1 MEKTQTTPKKWKMP
15 WDDDPR
21 LERYVDDNAFFM
33 LDAISRGHLSGK
45 HASYHFFLASVQ
57 PLEWDHKTQIKFLLR
72 VAEEYE
78 FELKNFATMTYA
90 FAEEYEKNLIDPK
103 TNKPLPEYE
112 AAYKKYFEE
121 LDEFE
126 KYKKKHGLKDMF
138 EDIGAPIRGGPAI
151 KDKSIF
157 VPPKEP
163 RDYEGAYKWALDE
176 IKKKPQSA
184 EGKLFSKIF
193 ADKFGLTDL
202 EEVIKIS
209 DRILAINELEDSERF
224 YAKKI
229 CNDIVSWASF
239 EFVPDEKAAEK
250 LKDDMN
256 NYLDKF
262 IDNKLGMPSR
272 EKRIGEVLVLQNQ
285 NIYTFN
291 KHKELMIER
300 LREMHENFGNAFVF
314 ENPFGQIARYDGDN
328 HKENLKER
336 YAARQFLFKH
346 AIFAFEKLGYIRI
359 LTLGNNWHYSEEVED
374 LRDTAKIQLLP
385 PFFKELG
392 VVPKQTNLYFDDERS
407 RLYVRGIE
415 IKIQKNSDQYH
426 ALRIMF
432 SDPKELGQEWFFDDI
447 AERID
452 RSRPEERVKRYYNA
466 IYQIGIKL
474 TAKGFPDFFITT
486 KYSAKIDP
494 KYLS

>member
-1 MEKTQTTPKKWKMP
+1 METAQMTTKKWKMP

-21 LERYVDDNAFFM
+21 LGRYVDDNALFM
-33 LDAISRGHLSGK
+33 LDAVSRGRLSGK
-45 HASYHFFLASVQ
+45 HASHHFFLASVQ
-57 PLEWDHKTQIKFLLR
+57 PLEWDHKTQIKFLLQ
-72 VAEEYE
+72 VADEYG
-78 FELKNFATMTYA
+78 FELNNFKTERYA
-90 FAEEYEKNLIDPK
+90 FAEEYEEPIFDEKAG
-103 TNKPLPEYE
+103 KPIAGFEEAWEKYSKEYKEYE
-112 AAYKKYFEE
+112 KCRKKYYLSPYDFLSKECH
-121 LDEFE
+121 FPIQPR
-126 KYKKKHGLKDMF
+126 KYG
-138 EDIGAPIRGGPAI
+138 
-151 KDKSIF
+151 
-157 VPPKEP
+157 
-163 RDYEGAYKWALDE
+163 GAYKWALDE
-176 IKKKPQSA
+176 SKKKSS
-184 EGKLFSKIF
+184 EGKIF
-193 ADKFGLTDL
+193 AKIFVDKFDRSDL
-202 EEVIKIS
+202 EEVVKIS
-209 DRILAINELEDSERF
+209 DWMLPINEPEDSKLF

-229 CNDIVSWASF
+229 CNDIVNWTSF
-239 EFVPDEKAAEK
+239 EFAFNEKIAEK
-250 LKDDMN
+250 LKDDLN
-256 NYLDKF
+256 IYLGKF
-262 IDNKLGMPSR
+262 INGELLMPSR
-272 EKRIGEVLVLQNQ
+272 EKRIGEIRVLQNQ
-285 NIYTFN
+285 NIYTFA
-291 KHKELMIER
+291 KHKASMIER
-300 LREMHENFGNAFVF
+300 LREMRENFGSTFVF

-328 HKENLKER
+328 YKENLKER

-346 AIFAFEKLGYIRI
+346 AIFAFEKLGYVRI
-359 LTLGNNWHYSEEVED
+359 LTLGNNWHYSEEAED

-494 KYLS
+494 KRLS